1 MSNKQI
7 VRLILEM
14 FLVCR
19 ICINVYDSLIIENI
33 IKPLGFSIVNEPSE
47 RDNDGTPFKV
57 TDIWYVFL
65 LLLIC

>member
-1 MSNKQI
+1 MSNKQVVMVNI
-7 VRLILEM
+7 RVS
-14 FLVCR
+14 LVCR

-47 RDNDGTPFKV
+47 RDNDGTPFKI

-65 LLLIC
+65 LLPIC

>member
-47 RDNDGTPFKV
+47 GDNDGMPFKT
-57 TDIWYVFL
+57 TDMWYVFL